1 MHIYRPHQPAVCL
14 LPRNDA
20 PSPGS
25 SDSHTDLA
33 QTTRSAP
40 ESTPPTADETLNRL
54 ATAAVGRQQY
64 SQALQLLTTLIDR
77 QPENAAHYSNRG
89 LVHLRL
95 GQVWAALVD
104 CDQAVDLAPDLD
116 QAYNNRAL
124 CHSSLGDWAAALDD
138 YERAIDLNPFNSRA
152 RINLGVTLRQIG
164 DFERAIDCLEEA
176 LMFRHLPEFIY
187 AELGRTYH
195 LRGDWNCA
203 LANYR
208 RSLEAA
214 APDGIAP
221 DLAETERPTAQI
233 QTLVDR
239 VKGWVHDLVP
249 QAV

>member
-1 MHIYRPHQPAVCL
+1 MHLYRPQPPAVCL
-14 LPRNDA
+14 LPQKDA
-20 PSPGS
+20 PVPGA

-33 QTTRSAP
+33 QTTRATP
-40 ESTPPTADETLNRL
+40 ESPTATADNTLNRL
-54 ATAAVGRQQY
+54 ATEAVGRQQY
-64 SQALQLLTTLIDR
+64 PQALQFLTTLIDR

-95 GQVWAALVD
+95 GQVWAALAD
-104 CDQAVDLAPDLD
+104 CDQAIDLDSDLD

-152 RINLGVTLRQIG
+152 RINLGVTLRQMG
-164 DFERAIDCLEEA
+164 DCDRAIDCLEEA
-176 LMFRHLPEFIY
+176 LMFHHLNEFVY

-208 RSLEAA
+208 RSLDA
-214 APDGIAP
+214 
-221 DLAETERPTAQI
+221 AETGRPTAQI
-233 QTLVDR
+233 ESLVER
-239 VKGWVHDLVP
+239 VKGWVNDLVP
-249 QAV
+249 QAI

>member
-1 MHIYRPHQPAVCL
+1 MHIYRPQPPAVCL
-14 LPRNDA
+14 LPQKDA
-20 PSPGS
+20 SGPGPSAP
-25 SDSHTDLA
+25 HTDLA
-33 QTTRSAP
+33 QTIR
-40 ESTPPTADETLNRL
+40 STPASATADDTLNRL
-54 ATAAVGRQQY
+54 ATAAVVRQQY
-64 SQALQLLTTLIDR
+64 PQALQLLTTLIDR

-104 CDQAVDLAPDLD
+104 CDQAVDLDSDLD

-152 RINLGVTLRQIG
+152 RINLGVTLRQMG
-164 DFERAIDCLEEA
+164 DFDRAIDCLEEA

-208 RSLEAA
+208 RSLDAA
-214 APDGIAP
+214 T
-221 DLAETERPTAQI
+221 TERPTAQI
-233 QTLVDR
+233 ESLVER
-239 VKGWVHDLVP
+239 VKGWVNDLVP
-249 QAV
+249 QAI